1 VSDILVF
8 FSRGFWE
15 IPFLSCLSPCCW
27 LGFSKVATCE
37 LNLFFCF
44 SRKRKSRSRAVDET
58 LAKWKENQI
67 QLDSKPIRKIQG
79 IGSKKGCMKGKGG
92 PENSKCQY
100 RGVRQRKWGKWVAEI
115 RQPNGGQRLWL
126 GTFENALKAAHA
138 YDEAARTMFKSCA
151 RLNFPAGSDSTTTS
165 NNPAVFAVSPN
176 LGNEDV
182 EIIAFADNEAASVVK
197 NEAGTGELRANTQH
211 SIVAETNT
219 ACSTVQEDEIFNLD
233 DIPEHFDDDFISSI
247 ESIFNFDFDAGN
259 LGFLGDDQCGKPS
272 DLTDGWKFQMP
283 SC

>member
-1 VSDILVF
+1 
-8 FSRGFWE
+8 
-15 IPFLSCLSPCCW
+15 
-27 LGFSKVATCE
+27 
-37 LNLFFCF
+37 
-44 SRKRKSRSRAVDET
+44 
-58 LAKWKENQI
+58 
-67 QLDSKPIRKIQG
+67 
-79 IGSKKGCMKGKGG
+79 
-92 PENSKCQY
+92 
-100 RGVRQRKWGKWVAEI
+100 
-115 RQPNGGQRLWL
+115 
-126 GTFENALKAAHA
+126 
-138 YDEAARTMFKSCA
+138 
-151 RLNFPAGSDSTTTS
+151 
-165 NNPAVFAVSPN
+165 

-272 DLTDGWKFQMP
+272 DLTDSWKFQMP

>member
-1 VSDILVF
+1 
-8 FSRGFWE
+8 
-15 IPFLSCLSPCCW
+15 
-27 LGFSKVATCE
+27 VATCE

-58 LAKWKENQI
+58 LAKWKEDQI

-115 RQPNGGQRLWL
+115 RQPNGGTRLWL
-126 GTFENALKAAHA
+126 GTFENALKAALA
-138 YDEAARTMFKSCA
+138 YDEAAKTMFKSCA
-151 RLNFPAGSDSTTTS
+151 RLNFPAGLDSTTIS
-165 NNPAVFAVSPN
+165 NNSAVIAVHESIPVSPN

-182 EIIAFADNEAASVVK
+182 GSVAFADNEAASVEEITHISPNVK
-197 NEAGTGELRANTQH
+197 NEAGKGELRANTQH
-211 SIVAETNT
+211 SVFAETNT
-219 ACSTVQEDEIFNLD
+219 ACSTIQEDEIFDLD
-233 DIPEHFDDDFISSI
+233 DIPEHFDDDFFSSI
-247 ESIFNFDFDAGN
+247 ESLFNFDSDAGH

-272 DLTDGWKFQMP
+272 NLTDSWKIQMT